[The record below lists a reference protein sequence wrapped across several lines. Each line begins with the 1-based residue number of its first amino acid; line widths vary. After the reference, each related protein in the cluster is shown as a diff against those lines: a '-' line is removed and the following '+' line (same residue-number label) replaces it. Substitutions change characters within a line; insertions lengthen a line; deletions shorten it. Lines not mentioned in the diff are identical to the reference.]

1 MKRRMRKAD
10 KCKKRI
16 KREKD
21 TGKTEIKSVQCN
33 SGAID
38 QNRIMHEE

>member
-21 TGKTEIKSVQCN
+21 TGKQKLKVFNATAEL
-33 SGAID
+33 
-38 QNRIMHEE
+38 